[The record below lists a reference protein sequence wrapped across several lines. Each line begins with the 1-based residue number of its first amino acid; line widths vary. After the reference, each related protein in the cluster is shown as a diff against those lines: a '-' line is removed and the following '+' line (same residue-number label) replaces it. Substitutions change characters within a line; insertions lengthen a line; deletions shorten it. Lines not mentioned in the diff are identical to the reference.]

1 MSPLVFAVVCL
12 ASMTV
17 LGGTEEQ
24 PIRLEQGL
32 LVLFHTVLVLQIE
45 SRCSLVRLFTIYVAP
60 GTMLH
65 TMISHQHHTGDY
77 WSNLVCPQAIY
88 FLLSLSRSPV
98 SARFN
103 PARGMHSPEHSGVER
118 GKDQNTS
125 SLARSIAQ
133 RKITLWTDC
142 RSNRISA
149 ASVS

>member
-1 MSPLVFAVVCL
+1 MSCVHDRSWWDRRTTDQTRTRFASFISYSSCF
-12 ASMTV
+12 TNH
-17 LGGTEEQ
+17 G
-24 PIRLEQGL
+24 
-32 LVLFHTVLVLQIE
+32 E
-45 SRCSLVRLFTIYVAP
+45 SRRSLVRLFTIYVAP

-88 FLLSLSRSPV
+88 FLISLSRSPV

-103 PARGMHSPEHSGVER
+103 PARGMHSLEHSGVER